1 MDPRYDKGGTCS
13 WRNRPIGQVRLWKN
27 RCHCRKSGLI
37 TPTSES
43 CCDSD
48 DPRENACEDTYT
60 LKIEDEDPDSEGLER
75 LESRNLL
82 KCEKVLMLVLFEG
95 NIVSTSGHMT
105 TQKCQHQLLIK

>member
-1 MDPRYDKGGTCS
+1 MTKEAPAPEEIVLLVKCGCERTDAHTIDATAE
-13 WRNRPIGQVRLWKN
+13 
-27 RCHCRKSGLI
+27 KSGLI

-82 KCEKVLMLVLFEG
+82 KCEKVLTLVLFEG
-95 NIVSTSGHMT
+95 NIVSTSGHVT
-105 TQKCQHQLLIK
+105 TQKCQH